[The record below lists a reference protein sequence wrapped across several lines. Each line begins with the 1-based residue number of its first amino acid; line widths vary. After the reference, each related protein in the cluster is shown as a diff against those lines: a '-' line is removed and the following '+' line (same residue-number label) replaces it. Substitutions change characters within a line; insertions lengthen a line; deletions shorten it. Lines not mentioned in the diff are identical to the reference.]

1 MGAVLRVFEIVAGA
15 TVVVAMLVDVF
26 QSVIL
31 PRATDRRWRVSAY
44 VTRITWQLWRVRAP
58 NIADEGRREDFLG
71 TYAPLA
77 LTLYLAMW
85 VAGLILGYGAIFYGL
100 REYVKPVPSF
110 GESLYF
116 AGSSLLTIGYG
127 DFVPVGGPAR
137 WLAIFAGASGFG
149 VVAVGTAFLFQIFAS
164 FQQREIFVVTLG
176 SRGGAPASG
185 VTLLETY
192 ARFEMARDVDQVFEE
207 GQRWAAMV
215 MESHLAYPILAY
227 FRSSHDAES
236 WVGTIGA
243 LLDASTLYLTLVD
256 GLPKGHA
263 AMMNHTGRHM
273 VHDLAHYFTLGTEPG
288 SAGIDATEF
297 ENARVRL
304 LEAGL
309 PVRSTEDAWERFAE
323 IRQTYAAPLN
333 AMASWWRIPPA
344 QWVGDRSLIHVP
356 FKVKTPLDG
365 DGVSAGTA
373 SPPAASGADAPR

>member
-100 REYVKPVPSF
+100 REYLKPVPSF

-164 FQQREIFVVTLG
+164 RDLCRHPRF
-176 SRGGAPASG
+176 SRRSAG
-185 VTLLETY
+185 L
-192 ARFEMARDVDQVFEE
+192 RR
-207 GQRWAAMV
+207 
-215 MESHLAYPILAY
+215 HLARNL
-227 FRSSHDAES
+227 R
-236 WVGTIGA
+236 A
-243 LLDASTLYLTLVD
+243 L
-256 GLPKGHA
+256 
-263 AMMNHTGRHM
+263 
-273 VHDLAHYFTLGTEPG
+273 
-288 SAGIDATEF
+288 
-297 ENARVRL
+297 
-304 LEAGL
+304 
-309 PVRSTEDAWERFAE
+309 
-323 IRQTYAAPLN
+323 
-333 AMASWWRIPPA
+333 
-344 QWVGDRSLIHVP
+344 
-356 FKVKTPLDG
+356 
-365 DGVSAGTA
+365 
-373 SPPAASGADAPR
+373 